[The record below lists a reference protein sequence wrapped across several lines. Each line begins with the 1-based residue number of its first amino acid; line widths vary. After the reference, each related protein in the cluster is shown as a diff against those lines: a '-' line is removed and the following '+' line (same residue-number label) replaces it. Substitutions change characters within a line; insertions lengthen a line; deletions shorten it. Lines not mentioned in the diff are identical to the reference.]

1 MAAVR
6 DVGFADCRPGGVLA
20 PDLGADV
27 RRGLVM
33 AGGGLKVAYQA
44 GVLQVWLDEA
54 RIDDEPLGFV
64 HADGA
69 SGGVFNLAMWCQG
82 CSGRAIADNWRRVA
96 PVTRGA
102 APNLTGTA
110 LFSMR
115 RFRTNVLQGI
125 WGLDWPTIR
134 ARGAPATFNVFD
146 VDAQRSRTVAPAD
159 MTEDLLVAAT
169 SLPGWYPP
177 VVIGGRRFIDAVY
190 VTDANLA
197 ATVDAGANELW
208 IPWTVSTAGR
218 GRNGPVS
225 QYFQIIE
232 AAANGRLHA
241 DLERIAASNEA
252 WARGVPGSFPYPVR
266 VVPLVAEVPIHY
278 LLVFTR
284 RAIARTVELGV
295 TEARRWCVDRPG
307 VTLVPASPPTPPMP
321 GGVRFR
327 ERMSG
332 RVRIAT
338 DPYARLTVA
347 LTATARDVDTL
358 RAGDR
363 RLGLTGQVDCAAF
376 GGRRPVETGELTLLP
391 GTGPSTMEYRLDF
404 TDLVGQPLRLVG
416 VKQVRH
422 DGRLDL
428 WPDTTTLAVTVHR
441 RDVPADPGA
450 DPVADG
456 TLRLRA
462 WSFLRLLTTVRGI
475 APGVGRRVRA
485 VWRFASWFARRLAG
499 IYGAPRARAVDPG
512 FPAGQGPTNAFV
524 VTDNRTTLPVPPER
538 VWAALVD
545 AAGWER
551 FYDNARDVRLDDG
564 GAGLTATTTFRWTT
578 FHTRIRS
585 TVVSFEEGKEL
596 GWTWK
601 GPLARGYHVWW
612 LEPDRDGCRVRTVE
626 TQRGLVPW
634 VARVLLRRVVTAGHE
649 RWLRGLLT
657 GTAPG
662 VVPRVSSDPPGSG
675 PP

>member
-1 MAAVR
+1 M
-6 DVGFADCRPGGVLA
+6 GFADCAPGGVLA

-54 RIDDEPLGFV
+54 RIGDEPLQFV
-64 HADGA
+64 HVDGA

-82 CSGRAIADNWRRVA
+82 MSGRAIADNWRRFA

-102 APNLTGTA
+102 TPSLSGTA

-115 RFRTNVLQGI
+115 RFRSNVLQGI

-146 VDAQRSRTVAPAD
+146 VGAQRLRTVAPAD

-177 VVIGGRRFIDAVY
+177 VVTGGRRFIDAVY
-190 VTDANLA
+190 VTDANLS
-197 ATVDAGANELW
+197 ATIEAGANELW
-208 IPWTVSTAGR
+208 IPWTVSLAGR
-218 GRNGPVS
+218 WRNGPVS

-232 AAANGRLHA
+232 AAANGRLHVEL
-241 DLERIAASNEA
+241 DRIAASNAA
-252 WARGVPGSFPYPVR
+252 WARGERGSFPYPVR
-266 VVPLVAEVPIHY
+266 VVPLVGRVPVHY

-284 RAIARTVELGV
+284 RAIARAVEQGV
-295 TEARRWCVDRPG
+295 SEARGWCADRPG
-307 VTLVPASPPTPPMP
+307 VTLVPAAPPTLPMA

-327 ERMSG
+327 ERLSG
-332 RVRIAT
+332 RVRVAT
-338 DPYARLTVA
+338 DPYARLAIA
-347 LTATARDVDTL
+347 LTATARNVDAL

-363 RLGLTGQVDCAAF
+363 RLGLTGVVECAAF
-376 GGRRPVETGELTLLP
+376 GGRRPVETGELVLLP
-391 GTGPSTMEYRLDF
+391 GDGPSTMEYRLDF
-404 TDLVGQPLRLVG
+404 TDLVGHPLRLVG
-416 VKQVRH
+416 TKQVRH

-428 WPDTTTLAVTVHR
+428 WPDTTTLAVTVSR

-462 WSFLRLLTTVRGI
+462 WSFLRLLSTVRGI
-475 APGVGRRVRA
+475 APGFGRRVRA
-485 VWRFASWFARRLAG
+485 VWRFETWFLSRLAEV
-499 IYGAPRARAVDPG
+499 YLRPREPAVDPA
-512 FPAGQGPTNAFV
+512 FPAGEGPTNAFV
-524 VTDNRTTLPVPPER
+524 VTDNRAALAASPDE
-538 VWAALVD
+538 VWRRLVD
-545 AAGWER
+545 ASRWPE
-551 FYDNARDVRLDDG
+551 FYDNAHDVRLSG
-564 GAGLTATTTFRWTT
+564 SRALAPGTTFRWTT
-578 FHTRIRS
+578 FHTPIRS
-585 TVVSFEEGKEL
+585 TVVTFEEGKEL

-601 GPLARGYHVWW
+601 GPLSRGYHVWW

-634 VARVLLRRVVTAGHE
+634 LARVLLRRVVTAGHD

-657 GTAPG
+657 ATAPG
-662 VVPRVSSDPPGSG
+662 GAPRVSSDPPGSG